1 MKDVLQQEGRLTYER
16 KKLARDIGLEQQ
28 SLTLAMTKVK
38 TDQRKVDKMNVKL
51 AQRADNLSRQAGSVE
66 LDRAKVNQAK
76 KVVVSTILFSRLL
89 YSV

>member
-1 MKDVLQQEGRLTYER
+1 
-16 KKLARDIGLEQQ
+16 
-28 SLTLAMTKVK
+28 
-38 TDQRKVDKMNVKL
+38 MNVKL